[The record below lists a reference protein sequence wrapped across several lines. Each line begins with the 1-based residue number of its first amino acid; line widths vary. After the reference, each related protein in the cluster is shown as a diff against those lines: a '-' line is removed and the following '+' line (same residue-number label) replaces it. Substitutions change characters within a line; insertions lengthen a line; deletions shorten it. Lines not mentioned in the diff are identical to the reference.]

1 MRFRSCALFA
11 LGAVCALAVGGGAAY
26 ASNGA
31 SLLIGRTNNASA
43 PTYLNNPAGTPL
55 VLSSRSDA
63 APLKISN
70 AVKVGN
76 LNADFVDGVDGGALA
91 LKAGRTGVV
100 IGSPDDNDG
109 YVNTARCPSGAIATG
124 GGGYAADTRDYL
136 TYSGPDL
143 TSTGKYVSNSWFA
156 VADGTVYAWV
166 VCYNPRGTVSGA
178 ATSPPGEMFEAGATA
193 TTKSPGAAP
202 QKRLP

>member
-11 LGAVCALAVGGGAAY
+11 LGAACALAIGGGAAY
-26 ASNGA
+26 ATNGA
-31 SLLIGRTNNASA
+31 SLLIGRTNDASA

-55 VLSSRSDA
+55 VLSGRADA

-76 LNADFVDGVDGGALA
+76 LNADLVDGLDGGALA

-100 IGSPDDNDG
+100 VGSPDDNDG
-109 YVNTARCPSGAIATG
+109 YVNTARCPSGAVATG

-143 TSTGKYVSNSWFA
+143 TSAGNYVSNSWFA

-166 VCYNPRGTVSGA
+166 VCYNPRGTVGGA
-178 ATSPPGEMFEAGATA
+178 ATSPPDDMFEAGAA
-193 TTKSPGAAP
+193 TTAKSPAAAP